1 MWSVEFFK
9 IGKHDF
15 TFIREMRVT
24 LFGNILTNQKK
35 IVKSD
40 TSKENRI
47 FLTILIR
54 DHSIYYASTALGSEM
69 GHFCLL
75 TVHRGWVG
83 GLENTPKH
91 AYVIFELSLCLF
103 YSS

>member
-9 IGKHDF
+9 IGKRDF

-24 LFGNILTNQKK
+24 LFGNIVTNQKK
-35 IVKSD
+35 IVKSG

-54 DHSIYYASTALGSEM
+54 DHSIYYASTGLG
-69 GHFCLL
+69 
-75 TVHRGWVG
+75 RWV
-83 GLENTPKH
+83 LKWAIF
-91 AYVIFELSLCLF
+91 AY
-103 YSS
+103 